1 MIVAELQADESDT
14 REEGEKKDEQED
26 DMSLMEKSSTPQIRK
41 TLDSL
46 FNFTFVTGNKEMQH
60 IAIKTFR
67 TDEMELIRTAQQS
80 YIAYFVY
87 VDVLNTCMFE

>member
-1 MIVAELQADESDT
+1 MIVAEMQADESDT
-14 REEGEKKDEQED
+14 REGEKEDEQED

-46 FNFTFVTGNKEMQH
+46 FNFTLVTGNKEMQH
-60 IAIKTFR
+60 IAIKIFR

-80 YIAYFVY
+80 YIAY
-87 VDVLNTCMFE
+87 LCKLMF